1 MHKFFIRVHT
11 KEKYIKA
18 GDRMVE
24 EIMYTIQETEERME
38 EIRKQAKRECERIS
52 LEGEE
57 WIRQYELRQREE
69 LDHELEQ
76 KRSVQSIQRE
86 DDEKKAKEQW
96 EKKGSWLREQ
106 AVLKERRAIDLI
118 LKQLA

>member
-1 MHKFFIRVHT
+1 
-11 KEKYIKA
+11 
-18 GDRMVE
+18 MVE
-24 EIMYTIQETEERME
+24 EIMNTIQATENQME

-57 WIRQYELRQREE
+57 WIRQYEQREREE
-69 LDHELEQ
+69 LNYELEQ
-76 KRSVQSIQRE
+76 RR
-86 DDEKKAKEQW
+86 AEQTIKQEQDKQQAEEEW
-96 EKKGSWLREQ
+96 GKKGNWLREQ